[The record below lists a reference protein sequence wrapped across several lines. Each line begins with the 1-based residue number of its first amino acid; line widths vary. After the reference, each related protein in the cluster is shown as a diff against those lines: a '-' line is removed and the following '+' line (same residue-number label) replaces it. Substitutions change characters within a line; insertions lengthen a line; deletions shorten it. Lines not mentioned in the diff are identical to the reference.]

1 MTKINKLYIFDS
13 FGVDK
18 IFLDDTYNQVD
29 LLKSMIYNWIP
40 YFECH
45 KCAKWDYCKYAKK
58 HLINPNR
65 SIDIKCGIAID
76 FLTNYINTTFNLI
89 SELAPNKIQSYFNA
103 AYYLTQYVMASEL
116 QIGHF
121 ISKGYQ
127 EYLGDYAPMIFGQT
141 KSLRKLLD
149 KAHVEMK
156 NLDFFRSY
164 QSVLFV
170 EGNSEE
176 IFLNEMKKL
185 HLADFLYLEVE
196 NYTGEGRILYD
207 KIEHYFKTYQS
218 KGYEIYLQ
226 TDLDGKEKN
235 QNIEKII
242 SKGLLSKEKIFSFKF
257 DFETSIPI
265 KILHLLLTQNNII
278 DDTLENF
285 TKEYKNDCSVVKYF
299 EKKYSKNFPK
309 TLIAA
314 KLAEKMYIDEHT
326 WLHNEKFFKTEL
338 GQFIRFIQREIR
350 FS

>member
-1 MTKINKLYIFDS
+1 MTRTNKLYIIDS

-18 IFLDDTYNQVD
+18 IFLDDSFNQTD
-29 LLKSMIYNWIP
+29 LLKLMIDNWIP
-40 YFECH
+40 YYECH
-45 KCAKWDYCKYAKK
+45 KCGKWDYCKYAKK
-58 HLINPNR
+58 NPANPNR

-89 SELAPNKIQSYFNA
+89 SELAHNKIQSYFNV
-103 AYYLTQYVMASEL
+103 AYYLTQYVMASEQ
-116 QIGHF
+116 QIGNF
-121 ISKGYQ
+121 ISTDYQ
-127 EYLGDYAPMIFGQT
+127 KYLGHYAPMIFGQT

-149 KAHVEMK
+149 KAHIEMK
-156 NLDFFRSY
+156 NLDFFHSH

-185 HLADFLYLEVE
+185 HLIDFLYLEVE
-196 NYTGEGRILYD
+196 NYAGEGRIRYD

-242 SKGLLSKEKIFSFKF
+242 SKNLLTEEKIFSFKF

-278 DDTLENF
+278 DDTFENF
-285 TKEYKNDCSVVKYF
+285 TKEYKKDCSIVKYF
-299 EKKYSKNFPK
+299 EKKYSKDFPK
-309 TLIAA
+309 TLIA
-314 KLAEKMYIDEHT
+314 KELAEKMNRDSHKWLNDE
-326 WLHNEKFFKTEL
+326 NFFKTEL
-338 GQFIRFIQREIR
+338 GKFIRFIQREIR